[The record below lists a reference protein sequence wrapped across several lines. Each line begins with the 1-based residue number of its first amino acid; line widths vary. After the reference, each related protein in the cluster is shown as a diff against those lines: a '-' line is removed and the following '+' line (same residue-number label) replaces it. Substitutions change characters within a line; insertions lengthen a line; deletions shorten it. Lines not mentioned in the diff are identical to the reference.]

1 MEWIRCSATRQS
13 GRKRAAETA
22 EPPSSRGC
30 SPPLNSRI
38 IIYKK
43 DYKKDYKK
51 LHHHQVGAKWLAFFI
66 GIVLIIGIVFIG
78 IILSG
83 FVFCG
88 MHDDFLFMVECL
100 EMGGKKIPNILI
112 STPRQCAKRSYL
124 QRTQEFNDIA
134 RCIFIKLSH

>member
-1 MEWIRCSATRQS
+1 MEWIRCSTTRQS

-51 LHHHQVGAKWLAFFI
+51 LHHHQVGALL
-66 GIVLIIGIVFIG
+66 G
-78 IILSG
+78 
-83 FVFCG
+83 
-88 MHDDFLFMVECL
+88 
-100 EMGGKKIPNILI
+100 
-112 STPRQCAKRSYL
+112 SYL
-124 QRTQEFNDIA
+124 VLVDPFQKSEIGEKEGKEEEKKREKKRKRREGRGERRREVTAN
-134 RCIFIKLSH
+134 